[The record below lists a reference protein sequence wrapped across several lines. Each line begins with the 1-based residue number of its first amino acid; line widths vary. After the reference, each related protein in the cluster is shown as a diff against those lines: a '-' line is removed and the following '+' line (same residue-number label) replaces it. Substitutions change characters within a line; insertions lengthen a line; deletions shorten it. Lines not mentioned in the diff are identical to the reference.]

1 MRALVV
7 GGAGFV
13 GQRLVRRLLKEGHHV
28 KVLDLKHGRLRR
40 TTSPNLRLV
49 LGSMTDPLTVRRVTK
64 GTDVVYHL
72 ALAGGFSIKSLEPI
86 NTNLRGA
93 LNLLRS
99 AKSQKVKQFI
109 FTSSTAVYGKPRY
122 LPVDEEHPCNPE
134 EESGMRFYPLVK
146 FSTEKLCRLFYFN
159 LGLPVTVFRPTY
171 VFSNESVYN
180 APWIDWMIEKAKKD
194 ERIEVI
200 EGEGFAS
207 VHVGE
212 LVDALVLA
220 TLNEKAIG
228 QVFNVVNPNTFIT
241 YHEIAKH
248 HVHQTNSK
256 SRIVV
261 VKPSELVES
270 VPTSSEKI
278 QRTLGWKPWAT
289 KEDALNPKPIK
300 DRVGGAK

>member
-13 GQRLVRRLLKEGHHV
+13 GQSLVRRLLREGHYV
-28 KVLDLKHGRLRR
+28 KVLDLKCGRLRR
-40 TTSPNLRLV
+40 TASPNLRLV
-49 LGSMTDPLTVRRVTK
+49 LGSMTDPLTVRQVMK

-72 ALAGGFSIKSLEPI
+72 ALAGGFSIKSLEPVSA
-86 NTNLRGA
+86 NLQGA

-159 LGLPVTVFRPTY
+159 FGLPVTVFRPTY
-171 VFSNESVYN
+171 VFSNKSVYN
-180 APWIDWMIEKAKKD
+180 VPWIDWVIEKAKKD
-194 ERIEVI
+194 EAIEVV
-200 EGEGFAS
+200 EGDGFAS
-207 VHVGE
+207 VHVDE
-212 LVDALVLA
+212 LVDAIMLA
-220 TLNEKAIG
+220 TLNEKAVG

-241 YHEIAKH
+241 YYEIAKH
-248 HVHQTNSK
+248 HVQKANSK
-256 SRIVV
+256 SQIIVV
-261 VKPSELVES
+261 KSSELVES
-270 VPTSSEKI
+270 VPTSSEKVQQI
-278 QRTLGWKPWAT
+278 LGWKLWAT
-289 KEDALNPKPIK
+289 KHDALYPKGL
-300 DRVGGAK
+300 RAL

>member
-13 GQRLVRRLLKEGHHV
+13 GQRLVRRLLKEGHSV
-28 KVLDLKHGRLRR
+28 KVLDLKYGRLRR

-49 LGSMTDPLTVRRVTK
+49 LGGMTDPPTTRRVMK
-64 GTDVVYHL
+64 RTDVVYHL

-86 NTNLRGA
+86 NANLRGA

-99 AKSQKVKQFI
+99 AKSQKVKQFF

-122 LPVDEEHPCNPE
+122 LPVDEEHPCNPD

-159 LGLPVTVFRPTY
+159 FGLPVTVFRSTY
-171 VFSNESVYN
+171 VFSNESVYSV
-180 APWIDWMIEKAKKD
+180 PWIDWMTNKAKKN
-194 ERIEVI
+194 ETIEVV

-207 VHVGE
+207 VHVNE
-212 LVDALVLA
+212 LVDAFMLA

-248 HVHQTNSK
+248 HVQQANSK
-256 SRIVV
+256 SQIVV

-278 QRTLGWKPWAT
+278 QKLLGWRPWIT
-289 KEDALNPKPIK
+289 KAYALNPKVQKPH
-300 DRVGGAK
+300 

>member
-13 GQRLVRRLLKEGHHV
+13 GQRLVKRLLKEGHHV
-28 KVLDLKHGRLRR
+28 KVLDLKQRRLRR
-40 TTSPNLRLV
+40 VASPNLRLV
-49 LGSMTDPLTVRRVTK
+49 LGSMTDPLTVRRVMK

-72 ALAGGFSIKSLEPI
+72 ALAGGFSIKSPEPV
-86 NTNLRGA
+86 NANLRGT

-99 AKSQKVKQFI
+99 AKSQRVKQFI
-109 FTSSTAVYGKPRY
+109 FASSTAVYGKPRY

-159 LGLPVTVFRPTY
+159 FGLPVTVFRLTY

-180 APWIDWMIEKAKKD
+180 VPWIDWMIEKARKN
-194 ERIEVI
+194 EAIEVV

-207 VHVGE
+207 VHVDE
-212 LVDALVLA
+212 LVDAFMLA
-220 TLNEKAIG
+220 TINEEAVG
-228 QVFNVVNPNTFIT
+228 QVFNVVNPNTFVT
-241 YHEIAKH
+241 YHEIAEH
-248 HVHQTNSK
+248 HVRQANSK
-256 SRIVV
+256 SKIVV

-270 VPTSSEKI
+270 VPESIEKI
-278 QRTLGWKPWAT
+278 QKLLGWKPWVT
-289 KEDALNPKPIK
+289 KAYALNPKGKKPH
-300 DRVGGAK
+300 